1 MSSSFQKRAPQ
12 ATPDFAN
19 EDCMILDLSPPPQI
33 ALSVRGLGK
42 TYKIAQTA
50 DDHVTTAEALA
61 AWVLNSFRRKNRF
74 EDFKAIRDVSF
85 DLFAGDVMAILG
97 SNGSGKSTLLK
108 LISRITEPTNGKI
121 ELYGRIGSLLE
132 VGSGFH
138 PELTGRENIYL
149 NGTILGMSNREI
161 DREFDAIVE
170 FAGVQRFLDTPIK
183 RYSSGMS
190 VRLAFAV
197 AAHLRSEI
205 LIIDEVLSVGDQEFQ
220 KQCLDRMRSLAQDGR
235 AVLFVSHHLES
246 CREICNKA
254 LVLNEGSIDF
264 IGDIEAGLDHYAD
277 LQQASEIELVRRS
290 RAAR

>member
-1 MSSSFQKRAPQ
+1 MSSSFKKGDAQ
-12 ATPDFAN
+12 AMHDYAAQ
-19 EDCMILDLSPPPQI
+19 DYMILDLSPPPQL

-42 TYKIAQTA
+42 TYKIAQSI
-50 DDHVTTAEALA
+50 DDHVTAAEALA
-61 AWVLNSFRRKNRF
+61 SWVLKGFRGGPYQ
-74 EDFKAIRDVSF
+74 DFKAVHDVSF

-97 SNGSGKSTLLK
+97 NNGSGKSTLLK
-108 LISRITEPTNGKI
+108 LISRITEPTSGKI

-170 FAGVQRFLDTPIK
+170 FAGVEKFLDTPIK

-220 KQCLDRMRSLAQDGR
+220 KQCLERMRALAQDGR

-246 CREICNKA
+246 CRELCNKA

-264 IGDIEAGLDHYAD
+264 MGDIEAGLEHYAD
-277 LQQASEIELVRRS
+277 LQQVNEIGLLKRS
-290 RAAR
+290 QAAR